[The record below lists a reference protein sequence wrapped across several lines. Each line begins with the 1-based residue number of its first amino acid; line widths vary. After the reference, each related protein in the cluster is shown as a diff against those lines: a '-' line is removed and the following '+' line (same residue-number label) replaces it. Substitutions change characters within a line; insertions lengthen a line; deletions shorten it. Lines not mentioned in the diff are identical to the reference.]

1 MSTYTIAVVGGLVT
15 DLITRTERV
24 PDRGETLTSIDFGTH
39 HGGKGANSAVAAY
52 RLSHTNPN
60 GSNSG
65 GKGPGDVDIQV
76 HMVGAVGD
84 DDFGPPLKKKLTDCG
99 VNTEHVG
106 FVKGGTTGVGVVT
119 VEADT
124 AQNRILYY
132 PGANHSLLPS
142 HFESLES
149 LAGGIT
155 PDLVISQLELRR
167 ETIEQVI
174 ETAHREGIDFLLN
187 PAPASYMLRRI
198 YQMITHLVMNETEAE
213 MLTPFK
219 AADISN
225 SSEWGALVTDY
236 FLGLGVKN
244 VVVTLGAEGAYYAN
258 DQDSGPVKAEEDCTV
273 FDTTG
278 AGYVSFFA
286 YNISIRKWSPP
297 YEDAD
302 AWTIGTH
309 LWAHMR

>member
-1 MSTYTIAVVGGLVT
+1 MYTYTIAVVGGLVT

-52 RLSHTNPN
+52 RLSHNNPK

-76 HMVGAVGD
+76 HMVGAVGRD
-84 DDFGPPLKKKLTDCG
+84 EYGPPLIDKLKDCG
-99 VNTEHVG
+99 VNVDYVEPVEG
-106 FVKGGTTGVGVVT
+106 ENTGVGVVI

-124 AQNRILYY
+124 GQNRILYS

-142 HFESLES
+142 RFEKLES
-149 LAGGIT
+149 LAGGIR

-167 ETIEQVI
+167 ETVEQVI
-174 ETAHREGIDFLLN
+174 ETAYREGIDFLLN
-187 PAPASYMLRRI
+187 PVPASVLLTRI
-198 YQMITHLVMNETEAE
+198 YPMITHLVVNETEAK
-213 MLTPFK
+213 MLTPSK
-219 AADISN
+219 AADTSN
-225 SSEWGALVTDY
+225 GDEWGLVTDY

-258 DQDSGPVKAEEDCTV
+258 DKESGLVKAEEDCTV

-286 YNISIRKWSPP
+286 YNVSIQK
-297 YEDAD
+297 
-302 AWTIGTH
+302 
-309 LWAHMR
+309 

>member
-15 DLITRTERV
+15 DLITRTERL

-52 RLSHTNPN
+52 RLSHTNPK
-60 GSNSG
+60 GSRSSG
-65 GKGPGDVDIQV
+65 KKHPGDVEIQV

-84 DDFGPPLKKKLTDCG
+84 DDFGPPLKQKLTDCG
-99 VNTEHVG
+99 VNAERIRLVEG
-106 FVKGGTTGVGVVT
+106 KPTGVGVVT

-124 AQNRILYY
+124 GQNRILFY

-142 HFESLES
+142 HFENLES
-149 LAGGIT
+149 LASGIK
-155 PDLVISQLELRR
+155 PDLVISQLELQR
-167 ETIEQVI
+167 ETVEQVI

-187 PAPASYMLRRI
+187 PAPASYMLPGI
-198 YQMITHLVMNETEAE
+198 YPMITHLVVNETEAK
-213 MLTPFK
+213 MLTPSK

-225 SSEWGALVTDY
+225 SNEWGPITEY
-236 FLGLGVKN
+236 FLRLGVKN

-258 DQDSGPVKAEEDCTV
+258 DKDSGPVKAEEDCTV

-278 AGYVSFFA
+278 AGCVSLFV
-286 YNISIRKWSPP
+286 YNLSIQKCNPP
-297 YEDAD
+297 CEDAD

-309 LWAHMR
+309 LWARMR